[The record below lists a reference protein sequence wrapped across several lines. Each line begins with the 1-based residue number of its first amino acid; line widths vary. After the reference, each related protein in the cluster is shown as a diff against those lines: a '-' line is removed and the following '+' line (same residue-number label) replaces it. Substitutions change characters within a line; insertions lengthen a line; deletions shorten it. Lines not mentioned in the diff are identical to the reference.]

1 MRFLS
6 PSALFLFLNFDLA
19 PCDHQWPAL
28 KPLRIKDRR
37 LLDIDR
43 CDGRAIRVN
52 GFFGVLF
59 VLGHVAIIAV
69 SADFQKVVSV
79 PPAIFVLS
87 GKGDA
92 RMKQAFTQCDP
103 QSSYEVIL
111 DLAI

>member
-1 MRFLS
+1 MLVNGFLRQKS
-6 PSALFLFLNFDLA
+6 IWPLA
-19 PCDHQWPAL
+19 SRWVV
-28 KPLRIKDRR
+28 
-37 LLDIDR
+37 R
-43 CDGRAIRVN
+43 CGERVIRVN
-52 GFFGVLF
+52 GIFGVLF

-79 PPAIFVLS
+79 PPAIFILS